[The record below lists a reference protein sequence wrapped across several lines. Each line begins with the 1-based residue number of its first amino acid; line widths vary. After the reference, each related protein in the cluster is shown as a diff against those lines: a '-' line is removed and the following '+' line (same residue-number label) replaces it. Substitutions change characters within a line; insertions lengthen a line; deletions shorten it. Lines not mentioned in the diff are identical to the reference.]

1 MFIIWINPDLAL
13 VNLRETGLSLTLIE
27 QSFDFRQDYLGFMVN
42 KVALE
47 QSFLQL
53 DLFPL

>member
-27 QSFDFRQDYLGFMVN
+27 YSFDFRQVYLGFMVN

>member
-1 MFIIWINPDLAL
+1 L

-27 QSFDFRQDYLGFMVN
+27 YSFDFRQVYLGFMVN